1 MPEENRGNDVVEL
14 KMVKEGLMLVIREY
28 EDFEDVETE
37 ISRLISSMSGFFS
50 EGDRVMLS
58 IPEGEK
64 YSNDLPGIVSLLQRF
79 GIHVDEVSLS
89 SSGKRSGTRR
99 SSRKLTST
107 IPELREGTKVLKR
120 NLRSGQLLVHNG
132 SVMIFGNVH
141 SGAEVMAGG
150 SVVIFGSL
158 KGSVKA
164 GLKEGETALIAALD
178 FSPSFLQIAG
188 YVMNEPPCSN
198 VPSVAHVRTGR
209 IVVEPFDNLRF
220 ENRGEE

>member
-1 MPEENRGNDVVEL
+1 MSEKDRKNVVEL
-14 KMVKEGLMLVIREY
+14 KMVKEGLVLVVKEY

-64 YSNDLPGIVSLLQRF
+64 YSNDLPGIVGLLQRF
-79 GIHVDEVSLS
+79 GIRVDEVSLS
-89 SSGKRSGTRR
+89 KSKKGTGVATGKKFTGV
-99 SSRKLTST
+99 
-107 IPELREGTKVLKR
+107 IPRQQEGTKVLKR

-132 SVMIFGNVH
+132 CVMVFGNVH
-141 SGAEVMAGG
+141 PGAEVMAGG

-164 GLKEGETALIAALD
+164 GLREGETALIAALD
-178 FSPSFLQIAG
+178 FSPSFVQIAG
-188 YVMNEPPCSN
+188 YTMNEPPSSN

-220 ENRGEE
+220 ESRGEE